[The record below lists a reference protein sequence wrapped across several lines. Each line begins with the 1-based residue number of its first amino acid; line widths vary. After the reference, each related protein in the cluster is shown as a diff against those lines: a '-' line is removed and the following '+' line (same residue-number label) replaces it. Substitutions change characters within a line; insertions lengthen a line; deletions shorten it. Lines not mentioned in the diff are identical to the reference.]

1 MGIIHVL
8 DEQLTNMIAAG
19 EVVDR
24 PVNIVKECV
33 ENALDAGAD
42 SIDIEVFQGGIDGVI
57 VTDNGCGMSFDDARM
72 AFERHATSKIQ
83 SEDELF
89 SISTMGF
96 RGEALPSIASVARVS
111 MTTADVHGGTRIVF
125 DYGELILHEHA
136 DVPQGTRIEVRGLFL
151 HTPARFKYLKKP
163 NYEFAVIADAV
174 NKIALAHPEVRF
186 TLRHDNRLIFQ
197 TTGKSNRLEIL
208 FQMFGRDAAS
218 KAEAFEASSPDFK
231 ISGYALQP
239 SVNRASKSYI
249 YLCLNGRTIR
259 SWPIVNAIVEGYRE
273 FLPKERYP
281 VCFLNIETDFQL
293 VDVNVHPNK
302 LEVRISKEEYLA
314 DLIKTTIQSL
324 FEEKIQAPEI
334 QNPAVHQKETY
345 SMEPLPGTM
354 VVQENRVRDYGKPA
368 ASAYPA
374 GSGAPRMD
382 RKPSP
387 PFGYPA
393 GAVPPRTDS
402 KGQSAATAASREE
415 APQRSGT
422 KASADAELAF
432 LNSSF
437 LNQAQK
443 KLSDLTASDT
453 PAQTAPVNPQNPA
466 GEDLSPGQNPVSQT
480 SVSAGEKT
488 LLNSGE
494 ERAENASANRPEESA
509 ASGRPVQER
518 TTPDYPQG
526 TADPAEWA
534 ARQDA
539 RGIGYLDTLRIIGQ
553 LKDSYIVCEDDEG
566 LVIIDQHA
574 AQERANFEK
583 IADSFEQP
591 SPYMQPLILP
601 ISKTVP
607 ASLIAMVD
615 TLNESVGRY
624 GLHFDVLNRSLVLRE
639 IPGWMTNMNA
649 EKFVDDLLVWFASH
663 KDVNMQELRRHM
675 IATIACHSSIRFNHR
690 LSMEEMKK
698 VIEDMKHCRQ
708 PYHCPHGRPTIIRLT
723 LKQLAREF
731 ERA

>member
-273 FLPKERYP
+273 FLPRERYP

-324 FEEKIQAPEI
+324 FEEKFRRPRFRIRLCTKRKRIPWSPSR
-334 QNPAVHQKETY
+334 NDGSP
-345 SMEPLPGTM
+345 
-354 VVQENRVRDYGKPA
+354 GKPRARLRKAGCICVSRRIRCAPYGSKAFRTVWLSGRSGSA
-368 ASAYPA
+368 AHRFKGPISRHGSFQRRSPA
-374 GSGAPRMD
+374 ALRHQSIGRCRACLSQFVLSQSGA
-382 RKPSP
+382 
-387 PFGYPA
+387 
-393 GAVPPRTDS
+393 
-402 KGQSAATAASREE
+402 E
-415 APQRSGT
+415 
-422 KASADAELAF
+422 
-432 LNSSF
+432 
-437 LNQAQK
+437 

-466 GEDLSPGQNPVSQT
+466 GEDLSPVQNPVSQT
-480 SVSAGEKT
+480 SVSAGEK
-488 LLNSGE
+488 
-494 ERAENASANRPEESA
+494 
-509 ASGRPVQER
+509 
-518 TTPDYPQG
+518 
-526 TADPAEWA
+526 
-534 ARQDA
+534 
-539 RGIGYLDTLRIIGQ
+539 
-553 LKDSYIVCEDDEG
+553 
-566 LVIIDQHA
+566 
-574 AQERANFEK
+574 
-583 IADSFEQP
+583 
-591 SPYMQPLILP
+591 
-601 ISKTVP
+601 
-607 ASLIAMVD
+607 
-615 TLNESVGRY
+615 
-624 GLHFDVLNRSLVLRE
+624 HF
-639 IPGWMTNMNA
+639 
-649 EKFVDDLLVWFASH
+649 
-663 KDVNMQELRRHM
+663 
-675 IATIACHSSIRFNHR
+675 
-690 LSMEEMKK
+690 
-698 VIEDMKHCRQ
+698 
-708 PYHCPHGRPTIIRLT
+708 
-723 LKQLAREF
+723 
-731 ERA
+731 